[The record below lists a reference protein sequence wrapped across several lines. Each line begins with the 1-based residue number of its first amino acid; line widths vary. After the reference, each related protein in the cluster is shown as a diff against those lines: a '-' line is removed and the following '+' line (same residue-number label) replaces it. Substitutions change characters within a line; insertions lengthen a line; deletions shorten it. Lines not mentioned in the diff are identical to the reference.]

1 MLSIN
6 ATIKTVDGIL
16 LLGDFTDRA
25 ARGRICLIDIK
36 ATSGA
41 QARMQI

>member
-6 ATIKTVDGIL
+6 ATIKTADGI
-16 LLGDFTDRA
+16 LLGDFTDSA